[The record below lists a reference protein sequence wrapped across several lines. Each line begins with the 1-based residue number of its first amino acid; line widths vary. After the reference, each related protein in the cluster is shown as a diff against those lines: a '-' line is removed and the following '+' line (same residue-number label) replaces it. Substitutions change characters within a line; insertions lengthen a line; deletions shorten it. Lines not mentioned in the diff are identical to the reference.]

1 MGMDYSSLFALPDGL
16 EVAETSVTG
25 SVLTLSLVATAP
37 TATCPLCGQ
46 ASQHIRSTYTRHVT
60 DVPSAGRQVQLVLR
74 VRKFRCDTTDCPH
87 RIFAERL
94 TPFIDPWARVTTR
107 LSQTIEAIGLATSG
121 ELGSRFAPRL
131 GIVTSPTTILR
142 RTMSLPAQR
151 SEVVSK
157 LGIDDWSFRRGRR
170 FGTILVNLATHE
182 IIDLLPDRETQTAQ
196 SWMKAH
202 PEIDL
207 VSRDRGEDYAAAAR
221 KGAPQARQVADRFH
235 LTQNLTDFVE
245 EILARC
251 RTEIRQASQPPASD
265 ARVQAEGGDAK
276 LASALPDWHAESA
289 LLAGSAHLARHAERL
304 DRYQQLV
311 QLHAE
316 GLTHR
321 EIARRLGIGERTV
334 RNWLTRGIPYGSP
347 ELRRKGRRG
356 FDPYAAYVRER
367 FSQGDRNGLQ
377 LWQELQSLGYKGST
391 RTVYRFLAQLRE
403 GSAPPGGKA
412 QRSSAVPEPLV
423 EQWTA
428 QKAVWWFIRDPSDLK
443 KKEQKALAA
452 IRQASPTANT
462 VYEFAQDFMQM
473 LSRREG
479 HHLDAWLDQVK
490 ASRLPELKRFARSI
504 QRDKDAVLAGLT
516 LPQSNGIVE
525 GKINKLKLIKRMMF
539 GRAEFPLLR
548 QRVLHAL

>member
-1 MGMDYSSLFALPDGL
+1 
-16 EVAETSVTG
+16 
-25 SVLTLSLVATAP
+25 
-37 TATCPLCGQ
+37 
-46 ASQHIRSTYTRHVT
+46 
-60 DVPSAGRQVQLVLR
+60 
-74 VRKFRCDTTDCPH
+74 
-87 RIFAERL
+87 
-94 TPFIDPWARVTTR
+94 
-107 LSQTIEAIGLATSG
+107 
-121 ELGSRFAPRL
+121 
-131 GIVTSPTTILR
+131 
-142 RTMSLPAQR
+142 
-151 SEVVSK
+151 
-157 LGIDDWSFRRGRR
+157 
-170 FGTILVNLATHE
+170 
-182 IIDLLPDRETQTAQ
+182 
-196 SWMKAH
+196 MKAH

-221 KGAPQARQVADRFH
+221 KGAPQARQIADRFH
-235 LTQNLTDFVE
+235 LTQNLTDRVE

-276 LASALPDWHAESA
+276 LASALPDRHAESA
-289 LLAGSAHLARHAERL
+289 LLAGSVHLARHAERL

-311 QLHAE
+311 QLRAE
-316 GLTHR
+316 GLTHQ
-321 EIARRLGIGERTV
+321 EIARRLSMGERTV

-391 RTVYRFLAQLRE
+391 RTVYRFLAQLKE
-403 GSAPPGGKA
+403 GSTPPREKA
-412 QRSSAVPEPLV
+412 QRSSAVPESLV

-443 KKEQKALAA
+443 KKEQKALE
-452 IRQASPTANT
+452 IICQASPTADN
-462 VYEFAQDFMQM
+462 VYGLVQDFMQM
-473 LSRREG
+473 LRHREG
-479 HHLDAWLDQVK
+479 ERLDAWLGQVR
-490 ASRLPELKRFARSI
+490 ASHIPELQRFARSL

-516 LPQSNGIVE
+516 LQESNGVVE